1 MALTSAL
8 QHHQLLTAESE
19 GIWLEKEK
27 LKEKLKALQFKY
39 DQMEIAM
46 DSTVPVD
53 QHDALNVQLSVLRPL
68 LSLTWAPLMYSRVIH
83 AKIAMDIFDY
93 SKTDLISR
101 LPS

>member
-27 LKEKLKALQFKY
+27 LKEKLKALQFKF

-68 LSLTWAPLMYSRVIH
+68 LSLTWASLMWLSNCCTYQYSSHR
-83 AKIAMDIFDY
+83 
-93 SKTDLISR
+93 
-101 LPS
+101 

>member
-27 LKEKLKALQFKY
+27 LKEKLKALQFKF

-68 LSLTWAPLMYSRVIH
+68 LSLTWAH
-83 AKIAMDIFDY
+83 AVTRSAVLVH
-93 SKTDLISR
+93 SSHR
-101 LPS
+101 

>member
-1 MALTSAL
+1 VALTSAL

-53 QHDALNVQLSVLRPL
+53 QHDALNVQLSALRPL
-68 LSLTWAPLMYSRVIH
+68 PSLGPRSLTWAS
-83 AKIAMDIFDY
+83 
-93 SKTDLISR
+93 
-101 LPS
+101 PSMWLSNCCI

>member
-53 QHDALNVQLSVLRPL
+53 QHDALNVQLSVLHTMSP
-68 LSLTWAPLMYSRVIH
+68 SLGPTDSRSAVH
-83 AKIAMDIFDY
+83 
-93 SKTDLISR
+93 SSHR
-101 LPS
+101 

>member
-27 LKEKLKALQFKY
+27 LKEKLKALQFKF

-68 LSLTWAPLMYSRVIH
+68 PHLGPR
-83 AKIAMDIFDY
+83 
-93 SKTDLISR
+93 
-101 LPS
+101 

>member
-1 MALTSAL
+1 M
-8 QHHQLLTAESE
+8 TAESE

-68 LSLTWAPLMYSRVIH
+68 LSLTWAH
-83 AKIAMDIFDY
+83 AVTRSLLYIR
-93 SKTDLISR
+93 LIDDAFGPVDFCRRSTR
-101 LPS
+101 S